1 MFILNLADLVVPTA
15 IEEGMRVGVNNYQ
28 YQIHIPLPPKIYP
41 TVTMMQ
47 EEEKSDLTYC
57 DVGGFKEQTVKLSEV
72 METPLLHVIQ
82 PLRNIFIKERPIL
95 LISFSAGEIRV
106 SWHLATK

>member
-1 MFILNLADLVVPTA
+1 MFVVNLADLVVPTA

-47 EEEKSDLTYC
+47 EEGNP
-57 DVGGFKEQTVKLSEV
+57 DVTVMLVASKNK
-72 METPLLHVIQ
+72 Q
-82 PLRNIFIKERPIL
+82 
-95 LISFSAGEIRV
+95 
-106 SWHLATK
+106 

>member
-1 MFILNLADLVVPTA
+1 
-15 IEEGMRVGVNNYQ
+15 MRVGVNNYQ
-28 YQIHIPLPPKIYP
+28 YQIHIPLPPKIDP

-47 EEEKSDLTYC
+47 EEGNPDVTYS

-82 PLRNIFIKERPIL
+82 PLRNIFIEERPIL
-95 LISFSAGEIRV
+95 LISVSIREICE
-106 SWHLATK
+106 SWV